1 VPATDEAA
9 PPFET
14 AELKSFAASLGSDNV
29 KNDIIAK
36 WLMLDWSCR
45 LSTTHQKHK
54 SYSCSSAS
62 RRRADAVDRWRSLE
76 HLGVASFILQ
86 PARGTD

>member
-1 VPATDEAA
+1 VPANGEAA

-14 AELKSFAASLGSDNV
+14 AELKRFAASLGSDNV

-36 WLMLDWSCR
+36 WLMLDWSRR

-54 SYSCSSAS
+54 SHSCSPAS
-62 RRRADAVDRWRSLE
+62 RRRADVIDRWRGLE
-76 HLGVASFILQ
+76 HLGVVSFILQ